1 MSLRER
7 RSPTN
12 PWQGHARRAASGWRP
27 LGQGIRPSVAL
38 RPWLM
43 VKTSLTRKLEEAHGC
58 IRVEVL
64 QQRFGQPFS
73 DEAHPS
79 GPPCVIRDVL
89 LKNTAGQI
97 LVLAH
102 SILPVARRG
111 ALHPMLK
118 RLGRQALG
126 SLLFTRPGFER
137 CQREWAQIDVRH
149 PLYRAA
155 QAQIDQPLPKKLW
168 ARRACFSPL
177 RSSGS
182 REGSAQTVQVTE
194 VFLPLP

>member
-1 MSLRER
+1 
-7 RSPTN
+7 
-12 PWQGHARRAASGWRP
+12 
-27 LGQGIRPSVAL
+27 
-38 RPWLM
+38 M
-43 VKTSLTRKLEEAHGC
+43 VKTSLTRKLEEAHDC
-58 IRVEVL
+58 IRVQVL
-64 QQRFGQPFS
+64 QQRVGRPFS

-97 LVLAH
+97 LVFAH
-102 SILPVARRG
+102 SILPVAPRG

-137 CQREWAQIDVRH
+137 RQREWAQIDARH

-155 QAQIDQPLPKKLW
+155 QIQTAQPLPAKLW
-168 ARRACFSPL
+168 ARRACFSPI
-177 RSSGS
+177 RGQGIDAS
-182 REGSAQTVQVTE
+182 RAQTVQVTE
-194 VFLPLP
+194 VFLPMI